1 MEDFNFTELKRRI
14 SLYFENDSQ
23 TNEKENI
30 FNEIQ
35 SHPNGP
41 EVFNRERTIREKIK
55 ERVHRPSVSVGMIDQ
70 IKKIAHK

>member
-41 EVFNRERTIREKIK
+41 EVFNRDRTIREKIK
-55 ERVHRPSVSVGMIDQ
+55 
-70 IKKIAHK
+70 